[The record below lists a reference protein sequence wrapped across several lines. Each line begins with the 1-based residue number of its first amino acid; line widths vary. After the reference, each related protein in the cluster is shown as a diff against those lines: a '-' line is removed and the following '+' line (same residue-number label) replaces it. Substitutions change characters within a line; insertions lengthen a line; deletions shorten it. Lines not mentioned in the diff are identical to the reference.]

1 MALTKPIP
9 TPVCGPWTSAA
20 ADSGL
25 NTRQRASALVPRRTS
40 RSVLKGLTSAAT
52 LVGTGQR
59 EPRFIR
65 HHAIRERRRAT
76 RIDRSAKF
84 LEGSE
89 MTSGNIQLGPGP
101 DRILDALK
109 ELLRDDP
116 EARQRPT
123 EEVSKE
129 LVRGGYLQEE
139 PDPVLVAEML
149 EGLEGEEQ
157 SLQADE
163 GSEEGNPT

>member
-1 MALTKPIP
+1 
-9 TPVCGPWTSAA
+9 
-20 ADSGL
+20 
-25 NTRQRASALVPRRTS
+25 
-40 RSVLKGLTSAAT
+40 
-52 LVGTGQR
+52 
-59 EPRFIR
+59 
-65 HHAIRERRRAT
+65 
-76 RIDRSAKF
+76 
-84 LEGSE
+84 

-109 ELLRDDP
+109 ELLRDDS

-163 GSEEGNPT
+163 VSEEGNPT

>member
-1 MALTKPIP
+1 
-9 TPVCGPWTSAA
+9 
-20 ADSGL
+20 
-25 NTRQRASALVPRRTS
+25 
-40 RSVLKGLTSAAT
+40 
-52 LVGTGQR
+52 
-59 EPRFIR
+59 
-65 HHAIRERRRAT
+65 
-76 RIDRSAKF
+76 
-84 LEGSE
+84 
-89 MTSGNIQLGPGP
+89 MTSGNIQLGPDP

-109 ELLRDDP
+109 ELLRDDS

-163 GSEEGNPT
+163 VPEEENPT